1 MLIVDELTPIQWAD
15 VYHTVFN
22 SAVFFGPAI
31 AIVTSYI
38 RYIIFFHLKLFLSK
52 GKVIIISSHFRI
64 YFCLK
69 SRNETSLVT
78 SMELCRAEE
87 ENLNQRK
94 KRSLMKALKMSIIH
108 CVVFIISWTPYTFMA
123 TW

>member
-1 MLIVDELTPIQWAD
+1 MTIPMILKCPL
-15 VYHTVFN
+15 VF
-22 SAVFFGPAI
+22 S
-31 AIVTSYI
+31 
-38 RYIIFFHLKLFLSK
+38 
-52 GKVIIISSHFRI
+52 I
-64 YFCLK
+64 YLCLK

-78 SMELCRAEE
+78 TMELCRAEE

-94 KRSLMKALKMSIIH
+94 KKSLMKALKMSIIH